1 VQFLLANGQFFVCHP
16 DEKLQVEP
24 EIGAEF
30 SNMGAVKF
38 ALFEQ

>member
-1 VQFLLANGQFFVCHP
+1 VQFLLANGRFVCHP
-16 DEKLQVEP
+16 EEKLRVEP